1 MPVDASATVD
11 SAGVFGLTFIFTA
24 IGIWLSL
31 KGDSGNEWM
40 IAIKWWILSAAQ
52 VAAMML
58 PVPGGRLFTKQ
69 VGKAITKMPMLALT
83 MIGNL
88 FKLKGANKK
97 FIHTEHG
104 EHHK

>member
-1 MPVDASATVD
+1 
-11 SAGVFGLTFIFTA
+11 
-24 IGIWLSL
+24 
-31 KGDSGNEWM
+31 M

-88 FKLKGANKK
+88 FKLKGANKSLS
-97 FIHTEHG
+97 IRSMVNTINRNQT
-104 EHHK
+104 